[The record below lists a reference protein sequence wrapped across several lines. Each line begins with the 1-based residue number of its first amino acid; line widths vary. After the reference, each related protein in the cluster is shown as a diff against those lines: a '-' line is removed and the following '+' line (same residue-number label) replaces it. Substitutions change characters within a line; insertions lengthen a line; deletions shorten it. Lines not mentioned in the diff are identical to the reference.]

1 MTRKQRCRLGGAE
14 AAPPG
19 LSHSWPEANSLGV
32 RVENPTGL
40 PSIYV
45 GVRMGGFFEAG
56 RAALP
61 QPLPL
66 RSSLYTSFPS
76 LLASLLPSRPSAS
89 GAKTWSSVCAPGLSS
104 GGALALALAPS
115 PGCACALLRPGPVL
129 LLKLKL
135 LAQAQGFGH
144 HLPSLPSAK
153 WLALAR
159 RWSLLLAPTS
169 RRSIP
174 TRQFA
179 STSPQSSWTILSP
192 DKVFQ

>member
-1 MTRKQRCRLGGAE
+1 MAALGICRGAGGQ
-14 AAPPG
+14 
-19 LSHSWPEANSLGV
+19 V
-32 RVENPTGL
+32 
-40 PSIYV
+40 
-45 GVRMGGFFEAG
+45 FEAG
-56 RAALP
+56 CAALP

-89 GAKTWSSVCAPGLSS
+89 GAKTSSSGCGPGLSS
-104 GGALALALAPS
+104 GGALALALAPT
-115 PGCACALLRPGPVL
+115 PACARALLRPGPVL

-153 WLALAR
+153 LLALAS
-159 RWSLLLAPTS
+159 RWPLLLAPTS

-179 STSPQSSWTILSP
+179 STSPQSSWTILCIGQFTDP
-192 DKVFQ
+192 